1 MTVRLIEW
9 QVPYTGGTAIEIT
22 ADKVINLLLRAEN
35 NLLWVNGNNEL
46 YCDLQLENWIAPTD
60 DFPVWVTTW
69 IVNANDGRSQNWL
82 LLHYETTS
90 WAYAQWLYGEDW
102 KLYFDGWTWTF
113 KKVYYSDDVDT
124 LIQNLAN
131 SISAVWYSWE
141 YSDLLHRPGIVEV
154 SYSLAD
160 NERIVNWTIIDNCT
174 VLITPYNNT
183 VPATLTIDWVNY
195 TVTWNNGNDLTVY
208 WAEPLVCLYQTDWT
222 HKYFNSFLRAYD
234 NALDSVSE
242 NAVQNKVVK
251 AALDLKLDAADL
263 GDATLTIQK
272 NGTTLD
278 TFTANSK
285 TNKTVNVTV
294 PTALSDLTNDVVND
308 GNLTIKRN
316 HTTIAEFSAND
327 ATNVIADL
335 DVPELVNNTSTPD
348 SSKALT
354 AAMGKELQDQI
365 DNISA
370 IWRFL
375 SIWNC
380 ATWLPLTN
388 PTVSPYTYK
397 TWDYYIVWNVSLS
410 TNYKPDGWTY
420 TNGVASTTVE
430 TATVDVW
437 DMYVYDWLN
446 RALRK
451 TTWQTMPIDNVLS
464 TTSTNA
470 VENRVVTY
478 ALMEKAD
485 LVNSPT
491 NWDLAWLDAN
501 WNLTDSWIAATTVEL
516 NTNKETWSTLTD
528 SIISYPSSHTVKELV
543 DSLVTWVSSVNT
555 QTWAVVLDA
564 DDISDS
570 TTTNKFVTATDKTN
584 WDGKQAALTLPATPT
599 QWNLVVRWANN
610 KTFADGWS
618 IPVTSVNG
626 STGAVTVETPN
637 IKTFTLSWNNDL
649 TTAQAAYDW
658 YVAWKNP
665 VLMYGD
671 ATYNLMWISPLWTTM
686 EFSVSNPIITHW
698 STSSNLEQSRIIFTI
713 SSDTITAIAI
723 FDEVIAPWG
732 YGAFLSPAYNYITP
746 YTPLYD
752 WSPAT
757 KKYVDD
763 AVSSKIAYSEFEF
776 KTATSWATLIVSDL
790 NTNFTPNQNFTIACG
805 TVKEGMQ
812 YIVRINS
819 WATVYNMSLW
829 TWVTNL
835 FGEDLTLTASKTT
848 TLVFL
853 ATSSSTLELFSA
865 RTAS

>member
-1 MTVRLIEW
+1 MAVRHVEW
-9 QVPYTGGTAIEIT
+9 ELPYTWWIAIEVT
-22 ADKVINLLLRAEN
+22 ANKVINLLLRAED
-35 NLLWVNGNNEL
+35 NLLHVNDDNEL
-46 YCDLQLENWIAPTD
+46 YCDLQLENGLAPTD

-69 IVNANDGRSQNWL
+69 IVNANDWWSQNGL

-90 WAYAQWLYGEDW
+90 WAYAQWLYWADGN
-102 KLYFDGWTWTF
+102 LYFDGWTWTF

-141 YSDLLHRPGIVEV
+141 YVDLLNRPWIVEV

-160 NERIVNWTIIDNCT
+160 NEWITDWTIIDNCT
-174 VLITPYNNT
+174 VLITPYNST
-183 VPATLTIDWVNY
+183 VPATLTIDGVNY
-195 TVTWNNGNDLTVY
+195 TVTWNNWNDLTVY
-208 WAEPLVCLYQTDWT
+208 WAEPLVCLYQTDGT
-222 HKYFNSFLRAYD
+222 TKYFNSFLRAYD

-278 TFTANSK
+278 MFTANSK

-308 GNLTIKRN
+308 WNLTIKRN

-420 TNGVASTTVE
+420 TNWVASTTVE

-478 ALMEKAD
+478 ALMEKTD
-485 LVNSPT
+485 LVNSAT
-491 NWDLAWLDAN
+491 NWDLAWLDAT
-501 WNLTDSWIAATTVEL
+501 WNLTDSWIAASTVEV
-516 NTNKETWSTLTD
+516 NTNKETWNTLTD
-528 SIISYPSSHTVKELV
+528 STTLYPSSHTVKKEI

-555 QTWAVVLDA
+555 ETWAVVLDA
-564 DDISDS
+564 DDISD
-570 TTTNKFVTATDKTN
+570 TNTTNKWTNATEKTTWN
-584 WDGKQAALTLPATPT
+584 GKQDALTLPWSPT
-599 QWNLVVRWANN
+599 QWNLVVWWANN

-618 IPVTSVNG
+618 IPVTSVNTQ
-626 STGAVTVETPN
+626 TGAVTLDADDIDDTNTTKKFVTTQTAYITKGTSTKVPTITTNTLWQVTTITETN
-637 IKTFTLSWNNDL
+637 IAF
-649 TTAQAAYDW
+649 
-658 YVAWKNP
+658 P
-665 VLMYGD
+665 V
-671 ATYNLMWISPLWTTM
+671 T
-686 EFSVSNPIITHW
+686 SVNW
-698 STSSNLEQSRIIFTI
+698 STWDVTIPTPVISQTAPASPSRWMVWLEQFPWNTIKEAHIWNGVLWLDYPTFNNFQCYDQQSAVGFSLWEYFTNTV
-713 SSDTITAIAI
+713 SPSGNLTINA
-723 FDEVIAPWG
+723 
-732 YGAFLSPAYNYITP
+732 
-746 YTPLYD
+746 
-752 WSPAT
+752 WS
-757 KKYVDD
+757 
-763 AVSSKIAYSEFEF
+763 
-776 KTATSWATLIVSDL
+776 W
-790 NTNFTPNQNFTIACG
+790 
-805 TVKEGMQ
+805 TVKDGMQ
-812 YIVRINS
+812 YVVIVNS
-819 WATVYNMSLW
+819 WATAYSLTLG
-829 TWVTNL
+829 TWITNP
-835 FGEDLTLTASKTT
+835 FNEDLTLTANKKTY
-848 TLVFL
+848 LVFL
-853 ATSSSTLELFSA
+853 ATSSSTLILFSV
-865 RTAS
+865 RTEA